1 MAPVQ
6 TSYLTSSPPA
16 FPGMDFHHALN
27 SHTSAIQAEA
37 SAEIPF
43 GIFVARAT
51 STDYFGKPKSLL
63 LTAAANFI
71 LGAVIHQHTYNP
83 ETDLGTVGL
92 KPKTVMD
99 IRTSGALWMLCE
111 QAVTVTDPVYAR
123 FAAGAGTQK
132 GAVRKTADVVSSA
145 DTAVLL
151 KGARFLAASTLVG
164 SIYVVPVF
172 FDTQTIA
179 ATAA

>member
-6 TSYLTSSPPA
+6 TSYLGTTPPA
-16 FPGMDFHHALN
+16 WPGMDFHFRGN
-27 SHTSAIQAEA
+27 SQTSAIQAEA
-37 SAEIPF
+37 SAEVPF

-51 STDYFGKPKSLL
+51 STDHLLKPKALL
-63 LTAAANFI
+63 LAASTDFI
-71 LGAVIHQHTYNP
+71 LGAVMHQHTYSP

-99 IRTSGALWMLCE
+99 VRTNGALWMLCE

-123 FAAGAGTQK
+123 YASGAGGTQK
-132 GAVRKTADVVSSA
+132 GAVRKTADTA
-145 DTAVLL
+145 TAVLL
-151 KGARFLAASTLVG
+151 KGARFLAASTAYG
-164 SIYVVPVF
+164 SQFVVPVY
-172 FDTQTIA
+172 FDVQTIA